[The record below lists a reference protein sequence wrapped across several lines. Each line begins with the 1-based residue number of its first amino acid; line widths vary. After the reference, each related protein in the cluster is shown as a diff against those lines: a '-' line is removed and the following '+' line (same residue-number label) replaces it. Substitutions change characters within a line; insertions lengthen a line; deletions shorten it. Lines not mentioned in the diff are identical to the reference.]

1 MLRSMYAGISGMKV
15 NQTKLDVIGNNI
27 SNVNTTAFKASRAR
41 FSDMLNQNVSNA
53 MAPSNNQG
61 GVNSSQVGLGV
72 QLASIDSV
80 MTQGNI
86 QPTGRQLDVAIDG
99 DGFFM
104 VSKGQSM
111 YGNTLEVTHST
122 GSHNITE
129 QSLTNSGIE
138 MMYTRDGSF
147 TLDEQGNL
155 LTGDG
160 YRILGYS
167 LTNDDSSQEAT
178 GLSPSTIGTA
188 GLNFRFG
195 PGSQLNDFKVVIGAI
210 GPGTVT
216 SAEVKKE
223 DKTIILNGDF
233 STSGTLTTGQIES
246 AISKGLS
253 SAGISQSVY
262 VTGNPSKYEGLGS
275 ATVSGGTD
283 ATSPKSVSILGFRVN
298 LSEGDELNEY
308 TFEIGNVSAKDL
320 GVSVS
325 KGTQKITIN
334 GDFLNSKYGYKDL
347 EEEIN
352 KALKDQGIKQTA
364 KVDPGTMTTFKNIK
378 GASDDSGVNDKVPT
392 LSYTDSDGKVANSV
406 GGFTFSKF
414 TNSELNDYEIVVKE
428 NTSGKSLS
436 VTVDDGQILISGDFT
451 NSGFKDSDLELKI
464 NNALKDQGIK
474 TTIGVTGSCD
484 ASKISNKLTITNGVT
499 ATSPKPL
506 NIAGLQVTLPVG
518 NTFNN
523 IEFEISNIN
532 QSTLTADIVGG
543 GSSGQ
548 PYKIQIKGNFT
559 ERINSSDLQDAI
571 NAAIDKNTDLKG
583 KGEVKVAS
591 GKTEK
596 YTTTSNIIEGGE
608 KNRAPEKVDVGGMEL
623 EFEEGSAFNN
633 YKFILGTITPGTK
646 TSVDINSS
654 NKTIV
659 INGDF
664 VTSGAITSKN
674 IQDALNRALE
684 NKGIEQNVKVTGR
697 PIEIPGVVSDETSG
711 GTPVESLVEDG
722 SINFVDATKN
732 LKSYDNTLKTL
743 KIPDKVRIPGTDTE
757 LSIKTYT
764 IDTNGIISGV
774 LEDGRVAA
782 LGQIAMAAFKN
793 SEGLNK
799 LGGNLYSASVNS
811 GNAIIKSGVGTLGDD
826 NSQGYGDNLQGMVE
840 MSNVDLSEQFTDMIV
855 SNRAFQAAGKMITT
869 GDEILQDIINLKR

>member
-61 GVNSSQVGLGV
+61 GINSSQVGLGV

-104 VSKGQSM
+104 VSKGQTM
-111 YGNTLEVTHST
+111 YGNTLEVTHRA

-167 LTNDDSSQEAT
+167 LTNDDSAQSAT
-178 GLSPSTIGTA
+178 GLSPSTVSTA

-195 PGSQLNDFKVVIGAI
+195 PGSQLNGYKVVIGAV

-216 SAEVKKE
+216 SAEVSKE
-223 DKTIILNGDF
+223 DKTITLNGDF
-233 STSGTLTTGQIES
+233 SSSGALTTAQVES
-246 AISKGLS
+246 AISRGLS
-253 SAGISQSVY
+253 SAGISQSIY
-262 VTGNPSKYEGLGS
+262 VTGKASQFEGLGS
-275 ATVSGGTD
+275 ISVSGGTD
-283 ATSPKSVSILGFRVN
+283 AVAPKSISIAGLRVN
-298 LSEGDELNEY
+298 FSEGNELNEY
-308 TFEIGNVSAKDL
+308 TFEIGNVSDRGLNAE
-320 GVSVS
+320 VSM
-325 KGTQKITIN
+325 GTKKITIN
-334 GDFLNSKYGYKDL
+334 GDFLNSTYGYKDL
-347 EEEIN
+347 DDEIN
-352 KALKDQGIKQTA
+352 TALKKAGITQMV
-364 KVDPGTMTTFKNIK
+364 KVDPGIMTSLKNIN
-378 GASDDSGVNDKVPT
+378 GASDNSGVNNKKPT
-392 LSYTDSDGKVANSV
+392 LSYTDSNGNAAGSV
-406 GGFTFSKF
+406 GGFTFTGF
-414 TNSELNDYEIVVKE
+414 ENGELNDYKININEYSKG
-428 NTSGKSLS
+428 TPLS
-436 VTVDDGQILISGDFT
+436 VVVEKGEISISGDFT
-451 NSGFKDSDLELKI
+451 TGFTKESLQNKLD
-464 NNALKDQGIK
+464 NALRSAGIS
-474 TTIGVTGSCD
+474 TVITANGTCD
-484 ASKISNKLTITNGVT
+484 ASKVLNKLTITDGVT
-499 ATSPKPL
+499 ATAPKAL

-518 NTFNN
+518 DTFNN
-523 IEFEISNIN
+523 VEFEISDIH
-532 QSTLTADIVGG
+532 QSSLTAEVLGG
-543 GSSGQ
+543 TNGE
-548 PYKIQIKGNFT
+548 PYKIQLKGDFT
-559 ERINSSDLQDAI
+559 ERVNSRDLQDVI
-571 NAAIDKNTDLKG
+571 NAAIKAKNLE
-583 KGEVKVAS
+583 GEVKVAS
-591 GKTEK
+591 GKTER
-596 YTTTSNIIEGGE
+596 YAVASDIIEGGE
-608 KNRAPEKVDVGGMEL
+608 KDRAPGKVEVGGMEL
-623 EFEEGSAFNN
+623 EFSEGSSFNN
-633 YKFILGTITPGTK
+633 YKFILGNITAGTR
-646 TSVDINSS
+646 TSIDINSS
-654 NKTIV
+654 SKTIV

-674 IQDALNRALE
+674 IQDALNRVLE
-684 NKGIEQNVKVTGR
+684 SKGIEQSIKVSGK
-697 PIEIPGVVSDETSG
+697 PIEISGVVSDEANG
-711 GTPVESLVEDG
+711 GTPVESLTEDG
-722 SINFVDATKN
+722 TINFVDATKD
-732 LKSYDNTLKTL
+732 LKSYDSTLKTL
-743 KIPDKVRIPGTDTE
+743 KIPDKVKIPGTDTE
-757 LSIKTYT
+757 LSVKTYT
-764 IDTNGIISGV
+764 IDANGVINGV

-782 LGQIAMAAFKN
+782 LGQIAMATFKN

>member
-1 MLRSMYAGISGMKV
+1 MLRSMYSGISGMKV

-41 FSDMLNQNVSNA
+41 FSDMLNQNVSDA

-61 GVNSSQVGLGV
+61 GTNSSQVGLGV

-104 VSKGQSM
+104 VSKGQTM
-111 YGNTLEVTHST
+111 YGNTLEVTHRA

-167 LTNDDSSQEAT
+167 LTNDDSAQSAT
-178 GLSPSTIGTA
+178 GLSPSTVSTA

-195 PGSQLNDFKVVIGAI
+195 PGSQLNGYKVVIGAV

-216 SAEVKKE
+216 SAEVSKE
-223 DKTIILNGDF
+223 DKTITLNGDF
-233 STSGTLTTGQIES
+233 SSSGALTTAQVES
-246 AISKGLS
+246 AISRGLS
-253 SAGISQSVY
+253 SAGISQSIY
-262 VTGNPSKYEGLGS
+262 VTGKASQFEGLGS
-275 ATVSGGTD
+275 ISVSGGTD
-283 ATSPKSVSILGFRVN
+283 AVAPKSISIAGLRVN
-298 LSEGDELNEY
+298 FSEGNELNEY
-308 TFEIGNVSAKDL
+308 TFEIGNVSDRGLNAE
-320 GVSVS
+320 VSM
-325 KGTQKITIN
+325 GTKKITIN
-334 GDFLNSKYGYKDL
+334 GDFLNSTYGYKDL
-347 EEEIN
+347 DDEIN
-352 KALKDQGIKQTA
+352 TALKKAGITQMV
-364 KVDPGTMTTFKNIK
+364 KVDPGIMTSLKNIN
-378 GASDDSGVNDKVPT
+378 GASDNSGVNNKKPT
-392 LSYTDSDGKVANSV
+392 LSYTDSNGNAAGSV
-406 GGFTFSKF
+406 GGFTFTGF
-414 TNSELNDYEIVVKE
+414 ENGELNDYKININEYSKG
-428 NTSGKSLS
+428 TPLS
-436 VTVDDGQILISGDFT
+436 VVVEKGEISISGDFT
-451 NSGFKDSDLELKI
+451 TGFTKESLQNKLD
-464 NNALKDQGIK
+464 NALRSAGIS
-474 TTIGVTGSCD
+474 TVITANGTCD
-484 ASKISNKLTITNGVT
+484 ASKVLNKLTITDGVT
-499 ATSPKPL
+499 ATAPKAL

-518 NTFNN
+518 DTFNN
-523 IEFEISNIN
+523 VEFEISDIH
-532 QSTLTADIVGG
+532 QSSLTAEVLGG
-543 GSSGQ
+543 TNGE
-548 PYKIQIKGNFT
+548 PYKIQLKGDFT
-559 ERINSSDLQDAI
+559 ERINSRDLQDVI
-571 NAAIDKNTDLKG
+571 NAAIKAKNLE
-583 KGEVKVAS
+583 GEVKVAS
-591 GKTEK
+591 GKTER
-596 YTTTSNIIEGGE
+596 YAVASDIIEGGE
-608 KNRAPEKVDVGGMEL
+608 KDRAPGKVEVGGMEL
-623 EFEEGSAFNN
+623 EFSEGSSFNN
-633 YKFILGTITPGTK
+633 YKFILGNITAGTR
-646 TSVDINSS
+646 TSIDINSS
-654 NKTIV
+654 SKTIV

-674 IQDALNRALE
+674 IQDALNRVLE
-684 NKGIEQNVKVTGR
+684 SKGIEQSIKVSGK
-697 PIEIPGVVSDETSG
+697 PIEISGVVSDEANG
-711 GTPVESLVEDG
+711 GTPVESLTEDG
-722 SINFVDATKN
+722 AINFVDATKD
-732 LKSYDNTLKTL
+732 LKSYDSTLKTL
-743 KIPDKVRIPGTDTE
+743 KIPDKVKIPGTDTE
-757 LSIKTYT
+757 LSVKTYT
-764 IDTNGIISGV
+764 IDANGVINGV

-782 LGQIAMAAFKN
+782 LGQIAMATFKN

>member
-1 MLRSMYAGISGMKV
+1 MLRSMYSGISGMKV

-41 FSDMLNQNVSNA
+41 FSDMLNQNVSDA

-61 GVNSSQVGLGV
+61 GTNSSQVGLGV

-104 VSKGQSM
+104 VSKGQTM
-111 YGNTLEVTHST
+111 YGNTLEVTHRA

-167 LTNDDSSQEAT
+167 LTNDDSAQSAT
-178 GLSPSTIGTA
+178 GLSPSTVSTA

-195 PGSQLNDFKVVIGAI
+195 PGSQLNGYKVVIGAV

-216 SAEVKKE
+216 SAEVSKE
-223 DKTIILNGDF
+223 DKTITLNGDF
-233 STSGTLTTGQIES
+233 SSSGALTTAQVES
-246 AISKGLS
+246 AISRGLS
-253 SAGISQSVY
+253 SAGISQSIY
-262 VTGNPSKYEGLGS
+262 VTGKASQFEGLGS
-275 ATVSGGTD
+275 TSVSGGTD
-283 ATSPKSVSILGFRVN
+283 AVSPKSITIAGLRVN
-298 LSEGDELNEY
+298 FSEGDELNDY
-308 TFEIGNVSAKDL
+308 TFEIGNVSDRGLNVEVKT
-320 GVSVS
+320 
-325 KGTQKITIN
+325 KKIIIN
-334 GDFLNSKYGYKDL
+334 GDFLNSTYGYKDL
-347 EEEIN
+347 DDEIN
-352 KALKDQGIKQTA
+352 TALKKSGITQTV
-364 KVDPGTMTTFKNIK
+364 KVDPGIMTSLKNIN
-378 GASDDSGVNDKVPT
+378 GASDNSGVNNKKPT
-392 LSYTDSDGKVANSV
+392 LSYTDSNGNTAGSV
-406 GGFTFSKF
+406 GGFTFTGF
-414 TNSELNDYEIVVKE
+414 ENGELNDYKINIREYSKG
-428 NTSGKSLS
+428 TALS
-436 VTVDDGQILISGDFT
+436 VVVENGEISISGDFT
-451 NSGFKDSDLELKI
+451 TGFTEGALQTKLD
-464 NNALKDQGIK
+464 NALRSAGISTDITAK
-474 TTIGVTGSCD
+474 GKCD
-484 ASKISNKLTITNGVT
+484 VSKVLNKLTIADGVT
-499 ATSPKPL
+499 ATAPKAL

-518 NTFNN
+518 DTFNN
-523 IEFEISNIN
+523 VEFEILDIH
-532 QSTLTADIVGG
+532 QSSLSAEVVGG
-543 GSSGQ
+543 TNGE
-548 PYKIQIKGNFT
+548 PYTIQLKGDFT
-559 ERINSSDLQDAI
+559 ERINSRDLQDVI
-571 NAAIDKNTDLKG
+571 NAAIKAKNLD
-583 KGEVKVAS
+583 GEVKVAS
-591 GKTEK
+591 GKTER
-596 YTTTSNIIEGGE
+596 YAVTSDIVEGGE
-608 KNRAPEKVDVGGMEL
+608 KDRAPGKVEVGGMEL
-623 EFEEGSAFNN
+623 EFSEGSSFNN
-633 YKFILGTITPGTK
+633 YKFILGTITEGTR
-646 TSVDINSS
+646 TSIDINSS
-654 NKTIV
+654 TKTVV

-684 NKGIEQNVKVTGR
+684 SKGIEQSIKVSGK
-697 PIEIPGVVSDETSG
+697 PIEIAGVVSDETNG
-711 GTPVESLVEDG
+711 GTPVESLTEDG
-722 SINFVDATKN
+722 SINFVDATKD
-732 LKSYDNTLKTL
+732 LKSYDSTLKTL
-743 KIPDKVRIPGTDTE
+743 KIPDKVKLPGTDTE

-764 IDTNGIISGV
+764 IDKNGIINGV

-782 LGQIAMAAFKN
+782 LGQIAMATFKN

>member
-61 GVNSSQVGLGV
+61 GINSSQVGLGV

-283 ATSPKSVSILGFRVN
+283 ATAPKSVSILGFRIN

-308 TFEIGNVSAKDL
+308 TFEVG
-320 GVSVS
+320 SVS
-325 KGTQKITIN
+325 EPNLKVEVENKKIVIN
-334 GDFLNSKYGYKDL
+334 GDFLNSIYSYKDL
-347 EEEIN
+347 DDEIN
-352 KALKDQGIKQTA
+352 TALKNEKINQTVKA
-364 KVDPGTMTTFKNIK
+364 DPGTMTSFKNIN
-378 GASDDSGVNDKVPT
+378 GSSDDSGVDDAIPT
-392 LSYTDSDGKVANSV
+392 LTYTDSNGKVVNSV
-406 GGFTFSKF
+406 GGFTFTNF
-414 TNSELNDYEIVVKE
+414 TNGELNDYKINIRESSKG
-428 NTSGKSLS
+428 TALS
-436 VTVDDGQILISGDFT
+436 VSIEDGEISISGDFETGFTKQSLQTKLDNALRSAGIRT
-451 NSGFKDSDLELKI
+451 NIDVNGTSDLSQIL
-464 NNALKDQGIK
+464 
-474 TTIGVTGSCD
+474 
-484 ASKISNKLTITNGVT
+484 NKLTITDGVT
-499 ATSPKPL
+499 ATAPKAL
-506 NIAGLQVTLPVG
+506 NIAGLQVTLPTG
-518 NTFNN
+518 SMFNN
-523 IEFEISNIN
+523 IEFEISDIH
-532 QSTLTADIVGG
+532 QSLLSAEIVGG
-543 GSSGQ
+543 NNGE
-548 PYKIQIKGNFT
+548 PYKIQLKGDFT
-559 ERINSSDLQDAI
+559 ERINSRDLQDVI
-571 NAAIDKNTDLKG
+571 NEAIDKHTTL

-591 GKTEK
+591 GKTERL
-596 YTTTSNIIEGGE
+596 TTKSDIVQGGE
-608 KNRAPEKVDVGGMEL
+608 RDRAPGKVEVGNMEI
-623 EFEEGSAFNN
+623 EFSEGSEFNN

-646 TSVDINSS
+646 TSIDINSS

-684 NKGIEQNVKVTGR
+684 NKGIEQSVEVSGR

-711 GTPVESLVEDG
+711 GTPVESLIEDG
-722 SINFVDATKN
+722 SINFVDATKD